1 MNFTLLHDVAFWAL
15 YGLAAL
21 GAWVVTERLLFY
33 TVTLRDAKRLSQLSP
48 AELRHLPAGIDPKG
62 VAGEAVASLAH
73 QRPTLDLRHD
83 HEDAAEVA
91 YIAAKARLNRHLWIV
106 DTLVTAAPLLG
117 LLGTILGIIDT
128 FQALASSGISDP
140 AAVSRGIGTA
150 LFATALG
157 IAIAL
162 GGLLANNFFQDKV
175 DRIGDCLKLA
185 ILKAGLGHG
194 HVVPLA
200 AVKEARAANDR

>member
-1 MNFTLLHDVAFWAL
+1 LHDLMFYAL
-15 YGLAAL
+15 YGLAAV
-21 GAWVVTERLLFY
+21 GAYVITERLIFY

-48 AELRHLPAGIDPKG
+48 GELRHLPAGVDPRG
-62 VAGEAVASLAH
+62 VAGEAVQALSH
-73 QRPTLDLRHD
+73 QRPALNLRHD

-91 YIAAKARLNRHLWIV
+91 YIAAKARLSRHLWIV

-128 FQALASSGISDP
+128 FQALASSGVSDP

-175 DRIGDCLKLA
+175 ERIGDCLKLA

-194 HVVPLA
+194 EVISLVA
-200 AVKEARAANDR
+200 AKEARAANDR